1 MNSACVTLEEVFEA
15 AAVRRASLVPETSG
29 YLALAVGD
37 AVEKLPFAVED
48 RAVLLTTEGTVTL
61 TRRGEPVGPEQA
73 AKGLRDILARL
84 LAVSIGTMPG
94 LAAAARP
101 RKESARGV
109 EGVIGEIEAALIPVN
124 RAAARRALARLARET
139 QRAKESGKLAPKP
152 RAEPAP
158 QHPPRVEAPP
168 PAPLKTTAIKAPEP
182 PPLPAAKP
190 VEAPPAIVVAPP
202 PAPLRFELAEPPPL
216 RFELA
221 DAPPIPP
228 MIPPIAL
235 RPTIPEVI
243 PSPTPSPPVRK
254 AAPAEP
260 TPTELGMPAIEE
272 EIDDDARTPI
282 YPGICADL
290 DVVTSAPS
298 LPSIDR
304 AIRERNEPR
313 ARTVV
318 REPASAAPP
327 SAPFAPASQA
337 YYASHDDGLAASMEV
352 IRRAARAR
360 ALDPITPPFG
370 KETAPPTRADALA
383 ATFATEDDSVT
394 AAASSL
400 AALAPLTPPPRQIKV
415 IRELAEERAQPPS
428 APEPALK
435 HVAPQRPAAAEVS
448 PTPSVVKK
456 RSQKQGS
463 RAPWA
468 VLFLGVAVVF
478 AAALTRPDL
487 VSVVMKRA
495 GINKPKD
502 PAAAPAAPAAAKPE
516 PASAAEPARERR
528 DVGPRAERD
537 RSGATRPR

>member
-1 MNSACVTLEEVFEA
+1 MNSACVTLDEVFEA

-158 QHPPRVEAPP
+158 QHAPRVEAPP
-168 PAPLKTTAIKAPEP
+168 PAPLPVLKTTAIKASEP
-182 PPLPAAKP
+182 PPPPAAKP
-190 VEAPPAIVVAPP
+190 VEAAPAIAVAPP

-228 MIPPIAL
+228 IAL

-243 PSPTPSPPVRK
+243 PAPTPSPVQK

-318 REPASAAPP
+318 REPAIAPP
-327 SAPFAPASQA
+327 VSAPMPPTYAPI
-337 YYASHDDGLAASMEV
+337 DDGLAASMEV

-435 HVAPQRPAAAEVS
+435 HAAPSKAAAVEVS
-448 PTPSVVKK
+448 PTPSAVKK

-463 RAPWA
+463 LAPWA
-468 VLFLGVAVVF
+468 VLFLGFAVVF

-495 GINKPKD
+495 GINKPKE
-502 PAAAPAAPAAAKPE
+502 PAAAPATPAAAKPE